1 VHTDGLTGLFN
12 RRYMTRQISAHINN
26 AGRHQ
31 LPLSLLLADIDHFK
45 LINDSLGHAEGDR
58 ALALVA
64 GAINRRIRDI
74 DVAGRWGG
82 DEFLVLLPSTTGAE
96 AMIVADGISRAVR
109 ELTDGPDLTL
119 SVGCAQWGADDA
131 AGLVERADRA
141 LYDVKGTGRDG
152 VMLAPERV
160 LSIEVATP
168 PVAADPAFKPLRVVL
183 VDDVEGIR
191 GLMRVT
197 LEGSAI
203 EVVGEAQDGEEAMMV
218 VRQTRP
224 DVVVM
229 DWNMPGMDGIQGTRA
244 LRAEYPQAMVVACTS
259 SDEPRIQL
267 AMRKAGAVAHFSKN
281 DLADLAAF
289 LGELQNSGRLAS

>member
-1 VHTDGLTGLFN
+1 
-12 RRYMTRQISAHINN
+12 MTRQIAAHINN

-45 LINDSLGHAEGDR
+45 RINDTLGHAEGDR

-109 ELTDGPDLTL
+109 ELTDGLELTL

-152 VMLAPERV
+152 AMLAPERV
-160 LSIEVATP
+160 LSIEVASP
-168 PVAADPAFKPLRVVL
+168 PVNADPAVKPLRVVL

-289 LGELQNSGRLAS
+289 LGDLQSSGRLAS